1 MVIAL
6 LGPSCCGKSHLLRVL
21 RDKLDAYVPIGITTR
36 PKRLLENGELEHL
49 SVDDF
54 LARKKQGMLS
64 FAAEV
69 FGHHYAYPRLP
80 VEKRLI
86 AIEIVRENIPELRS
100 LNGLAI
106 KIMPP
111 SLEIAVQRVEKS
123 REFSAEDRKNDLM
136 REFQDHD
143 ANLFDHEFVNHYDD
157 RSADCFLDLIRS
169 IIG

>member
-6 LGPSCCGKSHLLRVL
+6 LGPSCCGKSYFLRVL
-21 RDKLDAYVPIGITTR
+21 RDKLDVYVPIGITTR
-36 PKRLLENGELEHL
+36 PERMRDNGELEHL
-49 SVDDF
+49 SIDDF

-111 SLEIAVQRVEKS
+111 SLEIAIKKIEMARKLNIEK
-123 REFSAEDRKNDLM
+123 RKNDLM
-136 REFQDHD
+136 QEFRDHD

-157 RSADCFLDLIRS
+157 RSKDCFLDLIRS